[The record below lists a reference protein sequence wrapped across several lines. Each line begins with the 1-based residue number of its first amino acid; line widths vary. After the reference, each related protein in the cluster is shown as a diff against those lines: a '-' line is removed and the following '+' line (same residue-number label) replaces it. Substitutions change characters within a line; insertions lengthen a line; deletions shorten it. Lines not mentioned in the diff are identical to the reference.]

1 MKLFVDLRDFCYVRA
16 QKKHNEKYAENEHKF
31 DLKILFA
38 PYYMIVPLILSFY
51 IHKSGNNLNLVENN
65 LMNILIVVTPLIIIY
80 NLIFNFFYAKTK
92 TVPIDREMNE
102 EKYKK
107 LTWESNLVLILG
119 LLLFVSIPFLF

>member
-1 MKLFVDLRDFCYVRA
+1 MV
-16 QKKHNEKYAENEHKF
+16 
-31 DLKILFA
+31 
-38 PYYMIVPLILSFY
+38 VPLILSFY

-65 LMNILIVVTPLIIIY
+65 LMNIIIVVTPLIIIY

-92 TVPIDREMNE
+92 TVPIDREMDE

-107 LTWESNLVLILG
+107 LTRESNLVLISG